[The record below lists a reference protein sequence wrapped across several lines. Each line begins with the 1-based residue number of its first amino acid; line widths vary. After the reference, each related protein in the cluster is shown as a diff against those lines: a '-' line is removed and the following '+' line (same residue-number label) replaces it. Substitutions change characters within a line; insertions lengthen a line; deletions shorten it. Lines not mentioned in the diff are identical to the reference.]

1 MAMFSELT
9 NEQFLAIYGAFDK
22 ACAELG
28 ISFTES
34 DTIRREQLAA
44 VIIKLAKNGEQ
55 DVDAI
60 RTRPSTRCGHRRLDR
75 SSIADEAEH
84 RHRQH
89 RSQSE
94 GVRKCNHNLL
104 PARWPSRH

>member
-28 ISFTES
+28 ISFAES

-44 VIIKLAKNGEQ
+44 LMIKLAKEGER

-60 RTRPSTRCGHRRLDR
+60 RTQAVHQMRP
-75 SSIADEAEH
+75 
-84 RHRQH
+84 
-89 RSQSE
+89 
-94 GVRKCNHNLL
+94 
-104 PARWPSRH
+104 PASGSFFNRG